1 MAFAPSTSIRTEKE
15 GRDIMVHFVGAGPG
29 DPELL
34 TLKGK
39 RLLEEADV
47 IIYAG
52 SLVNPQLLAYGKPE
66 AEIYNSASMTLDEV
80 VEVMERAEREEKTTV
95 RLHTGDPCVYGA
107 HREQMDALDRLGI
120 SYDVTPGVSSFL
132 AAAASL
138 KKEYTLP
145 GVSQTVIL
153 TRRGGR
159 TGVPEKEKLESLA
172 EHRATMIIFLS
183 VGQIGEVAAEL
194 APSYGWDTPAA
205 VVCRASWEDEKIVR
219 GTLKDIAGK
228 VEQAGITRTALIA
241 VGGFLGDDYELSKLY
256 DSAFTHGFRKGTD

>member
-1 MAFAPSTSIRTEKE
+1 
-15 GRDIMVHFVGAGPG
+15 MVHFVGAGPG

-95 RLHTGDPCVYGA
+95 RLHTGDPSVYGA

-120 SYDVTPGVSSFL
+120 SYDVTP
-132 AAAASL
+132 
-138 KKEYTLP
+138 
-145 GVSQTVIL
+145 
-153 TRRGGR
+153 
-159 TGVPEKEKLESLA
+159 
-172 EHRATMIIFLS
+172 
-183 VGQIGEVAAEL
+183 GEVAAEL

>member
-1 MAFAPSTSIRTEKE
+1 
-15 GRDIMVHFVGAGPG
+15 MVHFVGAGPG

-95 RLHTGDPCVYGA
+95 RLHTGDPSVYGA

-120 SYDVTPGVSSFL
+120 SYDVT
-132 AAAASL
+132 
-138 KKEYTLP
+138 P

-219 GTLKDIAGK
+219 GTLKDIAEK